1 MDRESLLKFARYA
14 FYTVLVGSLLCVLI
28 PMEPPSL
35 QPLLVKIVV
44 QQLTILVIVALFLE
58 RALEVYKLSYFSPE
72 KERLA
77 AKVDQFQMEL
87 LSLSPQTNANS
98 EKIQAVQLRLYSA
111 EESLRNYI
119 NHMRQNLLKV
129 AIGFGLLIGLVGL
142 RSLESAFDFPVPE
155 SVLEMFR
162 FYLFRVLDLILT
174 AGLIAGG
181 SEGIHNVIKKIGG
194 LFPDIPQKVVEFVQA
209 IQQQEHV

>member
-14 FYTVLVGSLLCVLI
+14 FYTVLVGGLLCILI

-142 RSLESAFDFPVPE
+142 RSLESAFDFPVPK

>member
-14 FYTVLVGSLLCVLI
+14 FYAVLVGGLLCILI

-142 RSLESAFDFPVPE
+142 RSLESAFDFPVPK

-209 IQQQEHV
+209 IKQQEPV

>member
-14 FYTVLVGSLLCVLI
+14 FYTVLVGGLLCILI

-142 RSLESAFDFPVPE
+142 RSLEGAFDFPVPE

>member
-14 FYTVLVGSLLCVLI
+14 FYAVLVGGLLCLLI
-28 PMEPPSL
+28 PMDPPSL

-77 AKVDQFQMEL
+77 AKVEHFQMEL
-87 LSLSPQTNANS
+87 LSLSPQTSANS
-98 EKIQAVQLRLYSA
+98 DKIQAVQLRLYSA

-119 NHMRQNLLKV
+119 NHMRQSLLRV

-181 SEGIHNVIKKIGG
+181 SEGLHNVIKKIGG

-209 IQQQEHV
+209 IKQQEPI

>member
-14 FYTVLVGSLLCVLI
+14 FYTVLVGGLLCILI

-142 RSLESAFDFPVPE
+142 RSLESAFDFPMPE

>member
-1 MDRESLLKFARYA
+1 
-14 FYTVLVGSLLCVLI
+14 
-28 PMEPPSL
+28 
-35 QPLLVKIVV
+35 
-44 QQLTILVIVALFLE
+44 
-58 RALEVYKLSYFSPE
+58 
-72 KERLA
+72 
-77 AKVDQFQMEL
+77 
-87 LSLSPQTNANS
+87 
-98 EKIQAVQLRLYSA
+98 LYSA

-142 RSLESAFDFPVPE
+142 RSLESAFDFPVPK

-209 IQQQEHV
+209 IKQQEPV

>member
-1 MDRESLLKFARYA
+1 M
-14 FYTVLVGSLLCVLI
+14 
-28 PMEPPSL
+28 
-35 QPLLVKIVV
+35 
-44 QQLTILVIVALFLE
+44 ALFLE

-142 RSLESAFDFPVPE
+142 RSLESAFDFPVPK